1 MIEKAPPCDMR
12 NKCYLDK
19 HGDGLESVKAASIGS
34 STVSMMPSLAP
45 SSVSSLIS
53 SFTPSQ
59 GFDKENRQQRLQRS
73 NTNDFNT
80 MRMANLVRERNL
92 DSQAYYKRVSFL
104 PLKIRQ
110 VTFLNEEL
118 GGYSNTKSTMGMP
131 GRGKTGV
138 HLNTD
143 QWKKDID
150 RQVHSWMKTKPVHE
164 NQRVSPRQMMSPTF
178 DGTRKRR
185 QKRHRLRDAEE
196 NMETTESVTGGS
208 ESLVSVSTDYTKQSS
223 TDTKTSQ
230 TSMLSKTNSHT
241 KDRKF
246 SRSSD
251 DLLDTPERVGKQHAY
266 NEIEYQKRYRRIYD
280 LKKHLHFVNS
290 TCLSGQNILKKN
302 QRLPPMNGLTKE
314 EVDLTAPDLL
324 AITSV
329 QKHNEPESV
338 VRYPPPTLVTTTQLT
353 THISPTKDFEDNQ
366 QYSNI
371 INHKNQSANTPE
383 TTQWQHTNRKPELNV
398 YDKLPRITGKGQ
410 KRPGAEQQL
419 TISDYRVLRENEI
432 RNRRNKRNGSN
443 FPGNRKH
450 SVIEEADSTCNT
462 HRTDYEGGAEASEEG
477 EIPGFHGHEAEP
489 DTDEKAREED
499 DENEEDQTT
508 DQYEQTPGMKI
519 RIHIKYKRDLDDARE
534 DSTDTEDTMNTA
546 SPSHRGEGRL
556 PLKHRTHNKKKS
568 VRQVSE

>member
-1 MIEKAPPCDMR
+1 MR
-12 NKCYLDK
+12 EKCYLDK
-19 HGDGLESVKAASIGS
+19 HEDGSDSVKAASIGS
-34 STVSMMPSLAP
+34 SGVSLIPSLAP

-53 SFTPSQ
+53 SLSPSKTL
-59 GFDKENRQQRLQRS
+59 DKENRQLRLQRT
-73 NTNDFNT
+73 NTNDFNA
-80 MRMANLVRERNL
+80 MRMANLVRERNI

-110 VTFLNEEL
+110 VTFLNEDL
-118 GGYSNTKSTMGMP
+118 GGYSGNRTMMGMP

-150 RQVHSWMKTKPVHE
+150 RQVHSWMKTKPVHD
-164 NQRVSPRQMMSPTF
+164 NQRTSPRPVLSPTF
-178 DGTRKRR
+178 DGSRKRR

-223 TDTKTSQ
+223 TDTKNSQ
-230 TSMLSKTNSHT
+230 TTMVSKSNLSPT
-241 KDRKF
+241 KDKNF
-246 SRSSD
+246 GRSSE
-251 DLLDTPERVGKQHAY
+251 DLLETSERHGKQNAY
-266 NEIEYQKRYRRIYD
+266 NEIEYQKRYRRIFD

-302 QRLPPMNGLTKE
+302 QRLPPMNGSTKE
-314 EVDLTAPDLL
+314 EMDLIAPDLL

-338 VRYPPPTLVTTTQLT
+338 VRYPAPSLVTTTQLT
-353 THISPTKDFEDNQ
+353 THISPTKNLEENQ
-366 QYSNI
+366 QSNDTV
-371 INHKNQSANTPE
+371 NKSVSANTPE
-383 TTQWQHTNRKPELNV
+383 TAQWQHTNRKPELNV

-419 TISDYRVLRENEI
+419 TMSDYRVLRETEI
-432 RNRRNKRNGSN
+432 RNRRNKKHGSN
-443 FPGNRKH
+443 FHHERKH
-450 SVIEEADSTCNT
+450 SVIEEADSACNT
-462 HRTDYEGGAEASEEG
+462 HRTNDDRETSLLPERPGSPELGTGRNTNGRVYQAQEEEDG
-477 EIPGFHGHEAEP
+477 
-489 DTDEKAREED
+489 DED
-499 DENEEDQTT
+499 DEAL

-519 RIHIKYKRDLDDARE
+519 RIHIKYKRDLDDAAE
-534 DSTDTEDTMNTA
+534 GSTDAEDVMNTS
-546 SPSHRGEGRL
+546 SPHHRAEGRI
-556 PLKHRTHNKKKS
+556 PVKHRTQNKKKS